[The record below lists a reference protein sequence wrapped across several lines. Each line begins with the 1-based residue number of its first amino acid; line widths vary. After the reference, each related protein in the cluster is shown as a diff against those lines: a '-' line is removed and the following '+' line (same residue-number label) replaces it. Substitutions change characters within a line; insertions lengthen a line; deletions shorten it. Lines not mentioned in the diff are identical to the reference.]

1 MKLVRHVFCFRNCPG
16 AVLWVVAVVILETVM
31 LQLAVAQSTGK
42 DKWSTEL
49 AALIKQAGKEGEFNL
64 SWGNLTMGGPE
75 GVRAFEKGFNKHYG
89 TNIKFNY
96 TPGRAF
102 GAQAAKLAEEYA
114 AGRQAFM
121 DIALSGVGQTG
132 FFTEKQFLLPLNL
145 ESLVPHVHKDA
156 LSKIVSRDKSLITFV
171 SRVKTIV
178 FNSKLVP
185 KDSAPR
191 SMQDLLD
198 PKWKG
203 KLATTPYAS
212 GFETLGHES
221 SWGERRTIEYA
232 RALSRNL
239 AGLMRC
245 GEFERLTSGEFWI
258 FAIECEPG
266 TIQKQIDRGAPLAQ
280 LVPTDLL
287 QIDHWWLGVPKNA
300 RNPSVAQLF
309 ISFLMTREGQIILF
323 QQQGED
329 LHYLEGSRVAAE
341 VKKVQKSV
349 GREFDDL
356 TIQRVV
362 DQKNRDDIRTAII
375 KIFAQTK

>member
-1 MKLVRHVFCFRNCPG
+1 MKFVHDVFRICNCFG
-16 AVLWVVAVVILETVM
+16 AVLCVVAVAILETAT
-31 LQLAVAQSTGK
+31 LQLALAQSTGK
-42 DKWSTEL
+42 GKWSAEV
-49 AALIKQAGKEGEFNL
+49 AALIKQAGKEGKFNL

-75 GVRAFEKGFNKHYG
+75 GVRAFEKGFNKYYG

-114 AGRQAFM
+114 AGTKAFM

-132 FFTEKQFLLPLNL
+132 FFTEKQFLLPLNY
-145 ESLVPHVHKDA
+145 ETLVPHVPKDT
-156 LSKIVSRDKSLITFV
+156 LSKIVSRDKALITFV

-185 KDSAPR
+185 KDRAPR

-198 PKWKG
+198 SKWKG

-212 GFETLGHES
+212 GFETLAHES
-221 SWGERRTIEYA
+221 SWGEKRTIEYA
-232 RALSRNL
+232 RALSKNL
-239 AGLMRC
+239 GGLMRC

-280 LVPTDLL
+280 LVPKDLL

-300 RNPSVAQLF
+300 ENPSVAQLF

-329 LHYLEGSRVAAE
+329 LHYLEGSRVAADVTE
-341 VKKVQKSV
+341 VQKSAA
-349 GREFDDL
+349 REFDDL
-356 TIQRVV
+356 TIQRVL
-362 DQKNRDDIRTAII
+362 DQKNKDDVREAII
-375 KIFAQTK
+375 KIFAQKK